1 MVSDHRCNYLICGW
15 LFKGGGGRTAGTGD
29 SEQLQPPWLHLEQ
42 LCLPLK
48 HIFSVKLLCLS
59 PLFFGLQE
67 IIQVAYQVARPVS
80 NMQVEAITIA
90 VAITIAQLNE
100 ALDDDQ

>member
-1 MVSDHRCNYLICGW
+1 MLSEHRCIYLICGW

-48 HIFSVKLLCLS
+48 HIFSVKLSMSFSLVFWLA
-59 PLFFGLQE
+59 GN
-67 IIQVAYQVARPVS
+67 YHK
-80 NMQVEAITIA
+80 
-90 VAITIAQLNE
+90 
-100 ALDDDQ
+100 